1 LGDSFLADK
10 AVFLHCITPIEFQ
23 GHLKGTSK
31 KKKKKER
38 KKEKIY
44 PEGMGTY
51 GMAEQKKKYC
61 TLINCETLVC
71 KS

>member
-31 KKKKKER
+31 KKKKER
-38 KKEKIY
+38 KKERKDISR
-44 PEGMGTY
+44 GNGHIWD
-51 GMAEQKKKYC
+51 G
-61 TLINCETLVC
+61 
-71 KS
+71 